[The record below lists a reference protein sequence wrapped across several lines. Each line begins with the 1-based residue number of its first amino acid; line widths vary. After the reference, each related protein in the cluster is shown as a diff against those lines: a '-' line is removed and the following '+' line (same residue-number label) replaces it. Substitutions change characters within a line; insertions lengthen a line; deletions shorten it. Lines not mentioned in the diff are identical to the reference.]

1 MWGFACI
8 GRERLQLR
16 SVFLAAQVGAVV
28 FLCLPPAHA
37 AHPDSRTEQK
47 VREAMQYN
55 FDACN
60 REDIEATMDSC
71 ADAMPDRPK
80 FREETLKTFQE
91 KDIHYSLVECELLQV
106 RLPYASARIVQDTL
120 VLDRDSKDEAD
131 AGFRNSSALLP
142 KGERV
147 EYVNTFKK
155 ENGKWK
161 LYLII
166 SDMKPVVSKQT
177 EKAAE

>member
-1 MWGFACI
+1 MKSLCRRLTWVNCI
-8 GRERLQLR
+8 I
-16 SVFLAAQVGAVV
+16 VVIAVDMTT
-28 FLCLPPAHA
+28 LNA

-91 KDIHYSLVECELLQV
+91 KDIHYSLAECELIQV

-120 VLDRDSKDEAD
+120 VLDRDSKSEAE